1 MKEFRSD
8 EKLSDMNEK
17 KYELWVNKTI
27 FYDRKN
33 KSEVMKWENRWIMN
47 YPKNRSWAE

>member
-27 FYDRKN
+27 FYDGKIRVRLWNEKID
-33 KSEVMKWENRWIMN
+33 E
-47 YPKNRSWAE
+47 